1 MKVKLNL
8 AVLPAVLVIA
18 LPFVLGGCTSRSAD
32 ATPSIEI
39 ESIPPAAEGGRD
51 RMGTISGRVEGA
63 RAGQKIVV
71 YAQSGPWWVQP
82 RVETPLI
89 PIRADSTW
97 STETHFGFQY
107 AALLVDRD
115 YRPPP
120 TLDVA
125 PAQGG
130 SVALVKIVK
139 GAGSAPDLPTKPLE
153 FSGYDWKVRTTS
165 AVRGGEDNLYDGD
178 NVWTDTSGALH
189 LRISKKS
196 DKWTCA
202 HISLTRSL
210 GYGTYILTVRD
221 ISHLEPAAILSIHT
235 YDPMGGEWHFR
246 EMDFEIGRWGE
257 DGRKYNAQY
266 VVQPFFLPG
275 NITEFTEPSG
285 MLTEALLW
293 EPGRASFKTTRGP
306 IRNDAPVIYEHAFTS
321 GVPTPGQELLQM
333 MFYVVASDK
342 YPLQK
347 DNEVVIDKF
356 EYLP

>member
-1 MKVKLNL
+1 MKLKLNF
-8 AVLPAVLVIA
+8 AVLAFVLLIA
-18 LPFVLGGCTSRSAD
+18 LPVVLSSCTSHPSDTNA
-32 ATPSIEI
+32 SIEF
-39 ESIPPAAEGGRD
+39 ETIPPAAEGGRD
-51 RMGTISGRVEGA
+51 RMGRISGHVEGA
-63 RAGQKIVV
+63 HPGQKIVI

-89 PIRADSTW
+89 PIRADSSW
-97 STETHFGFQY
+97 STETHLGFQY
-107 AALLVDRD
+107 AALLVDQD

-125 PAQGG
+125 PTQGG
-130 SVALVKIVK
+130 SVVVVKIVK
-139 GAGSAPDLPTKPLE
+139 GVGSLPALPTKALQ

-165 AVRGGEDNLYDGD
+165 AVRGGEDNLYDAD
-178 NVWTDTSGALH
+178 NAWTDASGALH

-202 HISLTRSL
+202 HISLTGSL
-210 GYGTYILTVRD
+210 GYGTYILTLRD
-221 ISHLEPAAILSIHT
+221 VSHLEPAAILSIHT
-235 YDPMGGEWHFR
+235 YDLTGGERYFR
-246 EMDFEIGRWGE
+246 EMDVEIGRWGE
-257 DGRKYNAQY
+257 AGRKYNAQY

-275 NITEFTEPSG
+275 NIAEFTEPSG
-285 MLTEALLW
+285 TLTETLLW

-306 IRNDAPVIYEHAFTS
+306 IRVDAPVIYEHAFTS

-342 YPLQK
+342 YPLQN
-347 DNEVVIDKF
+347 DNEVVIEKF